1 MTLQE
6 LLRDHGALSLEKQ
19 DALSDYLGEHT
30 WWLDLQAGTVD
41 FGAGRVFPI
50 QVVGT
55 ESKESGTWLWSW
67 ANHVSQ
73 IPGILQT
80 SALRLRE
87 FGQAHGVWEFATPE
101 LAPDSFDGH
110 KLAAA
115 ACGVAGADAYYLA
128 HHDGGA
134 VLLFLPSLDLR
145 DLIRPS
151 VLHMTTIFTGV
162 ISTWEIADHR
172 AAFIAYAR
180 AKGCT
185 IHEVRPR
192 VEVTDPTGEQLA
204 AVFEQSGRLFEMAT
218 GPLGQPRK
226 PLM

>member
-1 MTLQE
+1 MLTSPE
-6 LLRDHGALSLEKQ
+6 PLL
-19 DALSDYLGEHT
+19 T
-30 WWLDLQAGTVD
+30 TAG
-41 FGAGRVFPI
+41 
-50 QVVGT
+50 
-55 ESKESGTWLWSW
+55 
-67 ANHVSQ
+67 
-73 IPGILQT
+73 
-80 SALRLRE
+80 LRN
-87 FGQAHGVWEFATPE
+87 
-101 LAPDSFDGH
+101 
-110 KLAAA
+110 
-115 ACGVAGADAYYLA
+115 YLA